1 MRKVLLATTA
11 LVAMGGV
18 SAASADISVSGGHE
32 FKYQSWSG
40 SDSTSANSNSV
51 SNTTSYK
58 ISASSVA
65 DNGMSMTGYT
75 AQDGSSSGGF
85 DDYGFTIS
93 DDWGTLGFKGS
104 ESGDKFETSTDITD
118 DEGYNGASATGV
130 GTSGALAYHP
140 TDSQVAASDVSYLS
154 PDMNGFQFSV
164 GMADTGASSDTTS
177 FGAQYATSAGDASIT
192 IKYAGSSKGSATNSG
207 RDGTDASSMGL
218 VVATGGITLTVAQN
232 DTDVT
237 ATAAANDA
245 EYSASSMAI
254 AYKVSDVLTVEAY
267 TGETENDKDADF
279 EFKDTGYGLT
289 YTVVSGLTASVT
301 HNSWDHKNNGG
312 TADSGTNTA
321 VALNLSF

>member
-32 FKYQSWSG
+32 LKY
-40 SDSTSANSNSV
+40 STWGGAATTATDNSNSI
-51 SNTTSYK
+51 SSSTSYK

-75 AQDGSSSGGF
+75 AQDGSDGAF

-93 DDWGTLGFKGS
+93 DDWGTIGVKGS
-104 ESGDKFETSTDITD
+104 ESGDKFETNTDITD
-118 DEGYNGASATGV
+118 DEGYNGATAS
-130 GTSGALAYHP
+130 LDHYP
-140 TDSQVAASDVSYLS
+140 TDSSVSGSDVSYLS

-164 GMADTGASSDTTS
+164 GIADTGAKADRTAY
-177 FGAQYATSAGDASIT
+177 GAQYKTTAGDASIT
-192 IKYAGSSKGSATNSG
+192 IKYAADSTGDSATGAGDKSS
-207 RDGTDASSMGL
+207 ASSMGL
-218 VVATGGITLTVAQN
+218 VVASGNLTLTVAQN
-232 DTDVT
+232 DTNVS
-237 ATAAANDA
+237 NDA
-245 EYSASSMAI
+245 QQYTAGSMAI
-254 AYKVSDVLTVEAY
+254 AYKVSDALTVEAY
-267 TGETENDKDADF
+267 TGETEDDKDAGF

-301 HNSWDHKNNGG
+301 HNSWDHKSNAGV
-312 TADSGTNTA
+312 ADSGTNTA